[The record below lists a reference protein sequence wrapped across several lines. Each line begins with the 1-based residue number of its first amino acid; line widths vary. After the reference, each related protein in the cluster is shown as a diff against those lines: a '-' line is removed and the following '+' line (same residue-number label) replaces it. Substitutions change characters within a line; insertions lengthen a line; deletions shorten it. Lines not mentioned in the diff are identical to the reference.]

1 MFGFNLRS
9 PLIKFCSRYVLLC
22 CLSWG
27 LISCSDRLEAAAPI
41 VEPVPVPVTTN
52 QLSEVPPPTVIQEL
66 RQVLAQYQP
75 QVKILSPKPG
85 ETLSETTVS
94 VQLQVKDYPLFK
106 DTQWGLGP
114 HLHLIVDN
122 EPYRAVYTVDEPIVL
137 EDLTPG
143 THTLRVFA
151 SRPWHESFK
160 NEGAYAQTTFHVFTE
175 TEDNSPNSSLPL
187 LTYSRP
193 KGSYGAEPIMLD
205 FYLTNAPLHFIAQ
218 NNPDDDIVD
227 WRIQVTINGDSF
239 LLDTWQ
245 PIYLKGFKPGKNWIQ
260 LQFLDEQGNEV
271 NNAFNNTVRLITY
284 EPDGEDTL
292 SQLIRGELSA
302 EVARSIVDPNYS
314 GVLTTEPP
322 EAEIPEVSPPSATEP
337 EPTQTETKVEETST
351 VTESPEAETPDV
363 PESSAIEPE
372 QTETETVVEEV
383 SNDEVQAKTESNEEI
398 NSPQPDTEESPI
410 KDESVVTPSEQ
421 DADQGSKT
429 EKSAVNQVTSAE
441 SQSEEVSFSVETSLS
456 DIVEPEPPNSSVDDV
471 SVNSKNQ
478 WLENLAQSWKKIN
491 LKPIRE
497 MFERIK
503 NQLSG

>member
-9 PLIKFCSRYVLLC
+9 PLIKFCSRSVLLF

-27 LISCSDRLEAAAPI
+27 LISCSDRLDAAAPI

-52 QLSEVPPPTVIQEL
+52 QLSEVPPPSVIQEL

-75 QVKILSPKPG
+75 QVKIVSPKPG

-94 VQLQVKDYPLFK
+94 VQLEVKDYPLFK

-122 EPYRAVYTVDEPIVL
+122 KPYQAVYTVDEPIIL

-227 WRIQVTINGDSF
+227 WRIKVTINGDSF

-314 GVLTTEPP
+314 GVLTTEPT
-322 EAEIPEVSPPSATEP
+322 ETETPEVSPPSATEP
-337 EPTQTETKVEETST
+337 EPTQTETTETEVEDTST
-351 VTESPEAETPDV
+351 VIESPESETPDV
-363 PESSAIEPE
+363 PESSAVEPE

-383 SNDEVQAKTESNEEI
+383 SKDEVQAKTESNEEI
-398 NSPQPDTEESPI
+398 NPPQPDTEESPI
-410 KDESVVTPSEQ
+410 NDESVVTPSEQ
-421 DADQGSKT
+421 DADQGSET
-429 EKSAVNQVTSAE
+429 VESAE
-441 SQSEEVSFSVETSLS
+441 NQTEAVSSSVETSLS
-456 DIVEPEPPNSSVDDV
+456 EIVEPEPSNSLVDDV
-471 SVNSKNQ
+471 SVAPKNQ
-478 WLENLAQSWKKIN
+478 WLENLAQSLKKIN
-491 LKPIRE
+491 LKPMRE
-497 MFERIK
+497 MFEGIK